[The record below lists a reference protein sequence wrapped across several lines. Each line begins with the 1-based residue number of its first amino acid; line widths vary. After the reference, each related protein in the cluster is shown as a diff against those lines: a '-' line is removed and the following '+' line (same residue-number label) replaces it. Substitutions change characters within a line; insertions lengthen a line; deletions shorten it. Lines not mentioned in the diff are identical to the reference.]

1 MVVLVYYV
9 KERWKYMTVGENIKR
24 MRKEHGLTQEELG
37 KKIDVSGVAIMRYEK
52 GQREPK
58 LETIEK
64 IANALEVSSYELQGI
79 TSNDILKSLSDTTS
93 FYNYLHALGYEIY
106 ESPYNDKWEI
116 TIKESGQKIYINS
129 AEMNILESTT
139 KENIDLRISKYI
151 SDGKHN
157 Q

>member
-1 MVVLVYYV
+1 
-9 KERWKYMTVGENIKR
+9 MTVGENIKR
-24 MRKEHGLTQEELG
+24 IRKEHGLTQEELG

-106 ESPYNDKWEI
+106 KSPYNDKWEI

-129 AEMNILESTT
+129 VEMNILESTT

>member
-1 MVVLVYYV
+1 MA
-9 KERWKYMTVGENIKR
+9 VGENIKR
-24 MRKEHGLTQEELG
+24 IRKEHGLTQEELG
-37 KKIDVSGVAIMRYEK
+37 KKIDVTGVAIMRYEK

-64 IANALEVSSYELQGI
+64 IAHVLGISSYELQGI

-93 FYNYLHALGYEIY
+93 FYNYLHALGYEIN
-106 ESPYNDKWEI
+106 ENSYNNKWEI
-116 TIKESGQKIYINS
+116 TIKESGQKIYISS

-139 KENIDLRISKYI
+139 KENIDLRITKYLN
-151 SDGKHN
+151 DGEHN

>member
-1 MVVLVYYV
+1 MAVND
-9 KERWKYMTVGENIKR
+9 NIKR
-24 MRKEHGLTQEELG
+24 IRKEKGLTQKKLGELCG
-37 KKIDVSGVAIMRYEK
+37 IAEPTIRRYEAGSLK
-52 GQREPK
+52 PK

-93 FYNYLHALGYEIY
+93 FYNYLHVLGYEIY

-116 TIKESGQKIYINS
+116 TIKESGQKIYVNS